1 MAIEKMA
8 LLKIV
13 GSLQEMESTIKELI
27 LYENVSIDT
36 ESDYYGNNYLI
47 HQYET
52 EIAGSTNYP
61 IVDYDGS
68 ALESECKEALLS
80 VENISKDLDLKLS
93 LDKDLIK
100 NNDIT
105 YEEAIELLNQ
115 YKSTNGK
122 NADVIKGKKE
132 QIKELQDYKEKVD
145 SIFNNSIELD
155 KIADLN
161 FFDYEIGLLSNEN
174 RIRLK
179 KNYENLSAV
188 VIRIGIIKSS
198 VENLYLIIYPKQYK
212 EETTNFL
219 KSLSWRQFLIPKK
232 YSGTPS
238 QISEQINKEIEVLEN
253 EIEELSN
260 LLNSKNEIANDLM
273 NKIYN
278 TLKLEE
284 KILEIAESADFGD
297 NIFLLDV
304 WAKES
309 DVNDLKEVITK
320 MSNKIIIT
328 EEKNHNGAKPPT
340 ILKNNWLFR
349 PFELIVKMYGL
360 PAYNELDPTPFMAL
374 TFCLAFGIMFGDIGQ
389 GFIYLIAGILL
400 SKKMDLAGQLLTR
413 LGVSSMIFGLVY
425 GSLFG
430 LEQHQLPWLPSLF
443 EGGPLSPDNI
453 PKILEIGRAHV

>member
-13 GSLQEMESTIKELI
+13 GSLKEMESTIKELI

-36 ESDYYGNNYLI
+36 ESDHYGNNYLI

-52 EIAGSTNYP
+52 EIAGLTKNP

-68 ALESECKEALLS
+68 ELELECKEALLS
-80 VENISKDLDLKLS
+80 VENISKDLDIKLN

-105 YEEAIELLNQ
+105 YEEAIEMLNQ

-122 NADVIKGKKE
+122 IADKIKNKKE
-132 QIKELQDYKEKVD
+132 IIKELLYYKERVD
-145 SIFNNSIELD
+145 SIFDNTIDLD

-161 FFDYEIGLLSNEN
+161 FFDYEIGILSNEN

-179 KNYENLSAV
+179 KNYENLTAV
-188 VIRIGIIKSS
+188 VIRIGIIKST

-219 KSLSWRQFLIPKK
+219 KSLSWRQFLLHEK
-232 YSGTPS
+232 YTGTPA

-253 EIEELSN
+253 EAKELFD
-260 LLNSKNEIANDLM
+260 LMNSKNEIANDLM

-278 TLKLEE
+278 ALKLEE

-304 WAKES
+304 WTKES
-309 DVNDLKEVITK
+309 DINNLKSIISK
-320 MSNKIIIT
+320 ISNNIIIT
-328 EEKNHNGAKPPT
+328 EEKAHNEAKPPT
-340 ILKNNWLFR
+340 ILKNNWFFR
-349 PFELIVKMYGL
+349 PF
-360 PAYNELDPTPFMAL
+360 
-374 TFCLAFGIMFGDIGQ
+374 
-389 GFIYLIAGILL
+389 
-400 SKKMDLAGQLLTR
+400 
-413 LGVSSMIFGLVY
+413 
-425 GSLFG
+425 
-430 LEQHQLPWLPSLF
+430 
-443 EGGPLSPDNI
+443 
-453 PKILEIGRAHV
+453 